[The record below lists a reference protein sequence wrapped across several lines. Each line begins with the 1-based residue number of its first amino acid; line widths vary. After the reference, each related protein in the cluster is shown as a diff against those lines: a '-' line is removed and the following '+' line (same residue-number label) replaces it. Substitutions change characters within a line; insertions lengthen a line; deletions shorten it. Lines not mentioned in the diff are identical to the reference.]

1 MAGVSVGWWSTNQP
15 LHYYRHKHQ
24 CYACFRQPI
33 DSSNQYGHSME
44 QFWCF
49 GVLTY
54 HYYTQS
60 NPSTYSDAMHS
71 TSVVVCDQAALLEWI
86 LSFIITPRLRHIHQ
100 LSIGIWFASNI
111 LHILPRV
118 SSLHESKFEY
128 YYPDSTHDVPSIT
141 WIPYQYTPPQSI
153 LMQYIPIG
161 MVGGCYSSRY
171 CINKNHL
178 CHYTAGGASVRI
190 LRESCHEGV
199 NPTPFWTQPLQHFHH
214 IS

>member
-1 MAGVSVGWWSTNQP
+1 
-15 LHYYRHKHQ
+15 
-24 CYACFRQPI
+24 
-33 DSSNQYGHSME
+33 ME

-49 GVLTY
+49 GVLAY

-60 NPSTYSDAMHS
+60 NPSTHSDAMHS
-71 TSVVVCDQAALLEWI
+71 TTVAVCDQAALLEWL
-86 LSFIITPRLRHIHQ
+86 LSFIITPRLRHTHQ

-128 YYPDSTHDVPSIT
+128 YYPNSTHDVPSIT

-190 LRESCHEGV
+190 LLESCLKFV
-199 NPTPFWTQPLQHFHH
+199 NPKPFWTQPLHHFHH